1 MSDNFESINCYAQQ
15 LQEFPRRTPKPLTAG
30 QCRVLH
36 EILDR
41 ISIMSEMTPDIQQA
55 PKIRFHLLVLMG
67 FYPHLRYR
75 YEFPYPFPERAAALL
90 KKFKVSSL
98 GTKSNEVG
106 SRENPVVLDNIL
118 DADDTILPTE
128 RIVEAKTAVNL
139 DEEILPAKSVSR
151 AKERESVNLDE
162 EISPTE
168 SILVPVDTAQPIFGA
183 QGIMRGIMIGA
194 DRRQYSKYSILAG
207 YSKRNPNVIGHNNL
221 KIGDWWPKQICALRD
236 GAHGAKVSGISGT
249 STDGAYSIVLSG
261 TYDNLDADRGDI
273 LYYCGSHSLVNKDP
287 KTPTKSSYTE
297 ALRHSSRTKRPV
309 RVLRSSRSNSPWS
322 PSHGIRYDGLYVV
335 TGEETKHNMWGGAY
349 ARFRMDRIMKQPPID
364 MTRPT
369 NEEVELCKRVM
380 GGP

>member
-1 MSDNFESINCYAQQ
+1 MPDNFGQINYYAQK
-15 LQEFPRRTPKPLTAG
+15 LQQFPRRPPKPLTSG

-41 ISIMSEMTPDIQQA
+41 ISIISEMPPDIQRA

-67 FYPHLRYR
+67 FYPHLRYK

-90 KKFKVSSL
+90 KKFKVSSS
-98 GTKSNEVG
+98 GTKNHEAG
-106 SRENPVVLDNIL
+106 SRENPVELDDIM
-118 DADDTILPTE
+118 DTDDTILPTE
-128 RIVEAKTAVNL
+128 RVVRAEETVNL
-139 DEEILPAKSVSR
+139 DEEISPTERVMG
-151 AKERESVNLDE
+151 AKETVNLDE

-168 SILVPVDTAQPIFGA
+168 SILGPIDTAQPIFGA
-183 QGIMRGIMIGA
+183 HGIMRGITISA
-194 DRRQYSKYSILAG
+194 DRRQYSKYSIHAG
-207 YSKRNPNVIGHNNL
+207 YSKRNPNVIGHNKL
-221 KIGDWWPKQICALRD
+221 KVGDWWPKQICALRD

-273 LYYCGSHSLVNKDP
+273 MYYCGSHSLVNKDP
-287 KTPTKSSYTE
+287 KSPTKSSYTE

-335 TGEETKHNMWGGAY
+335 TGEETKHNMLGGAY
-349 ARFRMDRIMKQPPID
+349 ARFRMDRITKQPQID
-364 MTRPT
+364 MNRPT
-369 NEEVELCKRVM
+369 KEEVELCKRIM
-380 GGP
+380 GGA